1 MLLSLHVKNFA
12 IIDEVYVDFGAGMNI
27 LTGETG
33 AGKSILLG
41 SVNAALGG
49 KVSREMLGRNGDY
62 ALAELIFDG
71 EDEAV
76 QELLRSQ
83 EIPVEENLI
92 ISRRISDN
100 GRSISRVN
108 GEVVNTGFLRE
119 LADRLL
125 EVYGQRE
132 NQTLLDP
139 KNQLRLVDRFAK
151 ETTGPL
157 LDEIRTAY
165 TAYRQTLRE
174 YEEAQSHSESRTRE
188 LSLLRYEHE
197 EIERANPKPGEDE
210 ALEERY
216 RVLSNRSRLLEASGE
231 ADRLLCTDSD
241 SASDLVGRTLRQM
254 GRVLSYDDK
263 LGDIYREIEQVEEQ
277 LRDIG
282 ERLSDY
288 IDDLDSDAGELSET
302 EERLNLLN
310 RLKAKYGKTVEDIRA
325 YDADLV
331 TKIDRL
337 ENFDRYLEE
346 TKAKVSKQERKLKE
360 LCGRLGEARRE
371 AAERL
376 SVRIHDALSDLNFP
390 DVVFRIDIADVP
402 MTADG
407 TESAEFMIS
416 VNPGEPVRPLAKI
429 ASGGELSRISLAV
442 KSVFAGKDEIET
454 LILDE
459 IDTGVSGRTAQKVAE
474 KMAAIAKEHQILCI
488 THLPQI
494 AAFASKHFLIE
505 KATDGASTKTG
516 VTPLSEEQT
525 VKELARM
532 LSGAQITDSVMANAR
547 EMRELAKATGRDGN

>member
-12 IIDEVYVDFGAGMNI
+12 IIDEVYVDFGPGMNI

-49 KVSREMLGRNGDY
+49 KVSKEMLGRNADY

-76 QELLRSQ
+76 RELLESH

-92 ISRRISDN
+92 ISRRIADN

-108 GEVVNTGFLRE
+108 GEVVNTGFLKKLSE
-119 LADRLL
+119 RLL

-132 NQTLLDP
+132 NQTLLDT

-151 ETTGPL
+151 EKTGPL
-157 LDEIRTAY
+157 LSEIRTAY
-165 TAYRQTLRE
+165 SAYRQSLRE
-174 YEEAQSHSESRTRE
+174 YEEAESHAESRTRE

-197 EIERANPKPGEDE
+197 EIERANPKPGEDTE
-210 ALEERY
+210 LEERY
-216 RVLSNRSRLLEASGE
+216 RILSNRSRLLEAAGE

-241 SASDLVGRTLRQM
+241 SAADLVGRTLRQM
-254 GRVLSYDDK
+254 GRVLSYDAK
-263 LGDIYREIEQVEEQ
+263 LDDIYREIEQVEQQ

-282 ERLSDY
+282 AGLSDY
-288 IDDLDSDAGELSET
+288 ADDLDSDAGELAET

-310 RLKAKYGKTVEDIRA
+310 RLKAKYGKTVEDIRG
-325 YDADLV
+325 YDKDLV
-331 TKIDRL
+331 SKIDRL

-346 TKAKVSKQERKLKE
+346 LKGNVRKQEKKLAD
-360 LCGRLGEARRE
+360 LCGRLGEVRRE
-371 AAERL
+371 AAGKLE
-376 SVRIHDALSDLNFP
+376 VKIHDALTDLNFP
-390 DVVFRIDIADVP
+390 DVIFRIAIEDVP
-402 MTADG
+402 MTGDG

-505 KATDGASTKTG
+505 KATDGTSTKTG
-516 VTPLSEEQT
+516 VTPLNEEQT

-532 LSGAQITDSVMANAR
+532 LSGAQITDSVMANAK
-547 EMRELAKATGRDGN
+547 EMRALAKEKGSF

>member
-12 IIDEVYVDFGAGMNI
+12 IIDEVYVDFGPGMNI

-49 KVSREMLGRNGDY
+49 KVSKEMLGRNADY

-76 QELLRSQ
+76 RELLESH

-92 ISRRISDN
+92 ISRRIADN

-108 GEVVNTGFLRE
+108 GEVVNTGFLKE
-119 LADRLL
+119 LSERLL

-132 NQTLLDP
+132 NQTLLDT

-151 ETTGPL
+151 EKTGPL
-157 LDEIRTAY
+157 LSEIRTAY
-165 TAYRQTLRE
+165 SAYRQTLRE
-174 YEEAQSHSESRTRE
+174 FEEAQSHAESRTRE

-197 EIERANPKPGEDE
+197 EIERANPKPGEDTE
-210 ALEERY
+210 LEERY
-216 RVLSNRSRLLEASGE
+216 RILSNRSRLLEAAGE

-241 SASDLVGRTLRQM
+241 SAADLVGRTLRQM
-254 GRVLSYDDK
+254 GRVLSYDAK
-263 LGDIYREIEQVEEQ
+263 LDDIYREIEQVEQQ
-277 LRDIG
+277 LRDIRAG
-282 ERLSDY
+282 LSDY
-288 IDDLDSDAGELSET
+288 ADDLDSDAGELAET

-310 RLKAKYGKTVEDIRA
+310 RLKAKYGKTVEDIRG
-325 YDADLV
+325 YDKDLV
-331 TKIDRL
+331 LKIDRL

-346 TKAKVSKQERKLKE
+346 LKGNVRKQEKKLAD
-360 LCGRLGEARRE
+360 LCGRLGEVRRE
-371 AAERL
+371 AAGKLE
-376 SVRIHDALSDLNFP
+376 VKIHDALTDLNFP
-390 DVVFRIDIADVP
+390 DVIFRIAIEDVP
-402 MTADG
+402 MTGDG

-505 KATDGASTKTG
+505 KATDGTSTKTG
-516 VTPLSEEQT
+516 VTPLNEEQT

-532 LSGAQITDSVMANAR
+532 LSGAQITDSVMANAK
-547 EMRELAKATGRDGN
+547 EMRALAKEKGSF

>member
-49 KVSREMLGRNGDY
+49 KVSKEMLGRNADY
-62 ALAELIFDG
+62 ALAELIFDN
-71 EDEAV
+71 EDEGIR
-76 QELLRSQ
+76 ELLTRN
-83 EIPVEENLI
+83 EIPVEDNLI

-108 GEVVNTGFLRE
+108 GEVVNTGFLKE
-119 LADRLL
+119 LSDKLL

-132 NQTLLDP
+132 NQTLLDR
-139 KNQLRLVDRFAK
+139 KNQLKLVDRFDKDRTA
-151 ETTGPL
+151 PL

-165 TAYRQTLRE
+165 AEYRQTLRE
-174 YEEAQSHSESRTRE
+174 YEEAQAHSESRTRE

-197 EIERANPKPGEDE
+197 EIERANPKPGEDA

-216 RVLSNRSRLLEASGE
+216 RVLSNRSRLLEAAGE

-254 GRVLSYDDK
+254 GRVISYDEK
-263 LGDIYREIEQVEEQ
+263 LDGIYREIEQLEEL

-282 ERLSDY
+282 AGLSDY
-288 IDDLDSDAGELSET
+288 VDGLGSDEGELNET

-310 RLKAKYGKTVEDIRA
+310 HLKAKYGKTVEDIRA
-325 YDADLV
+325 YDAELAV
-331 TKIDRL
+331 KIDRL
-337 ENFDRYLEE
+337 ENYDRYLEE
-346 TKAKVSKQERKLKE
+346 TKAKVRKQEKKLSE
-360 LCGRLGEARRE
+360 LCGRLGAVRKESAGKLEVKIRE
-371 AAERL
+371 ALR
-376 SVRIHDALSDLNFP
+376 DLNFP
-390 DVVFRIDIADVP
+390 DVVFEIALETAA
-402 MTADG
+402 MTGDG

-474 KMAAIAKEHQILCI
+474 KMAAIAKDHQILCI

-505 KATDGASTKTG
+505 KATDGASTKTS
-516 VTPLSEEQT
+516 VTPLTEAET
-525 VKELARM
+525 VNELARM
-532 LSGAQITDSVMANAR
+532 LSGAQITDSVMANAK
-547 EMRELAKATGRDGN
+547 EMRELALNRKNA

>member
-12 IIDEVYVDFGAGMNI
+12 IIDEVYVDFGEGMNI

-49 KVSREMLGRNGDY
+49 KVSKEMLGRNADY
-62 ALAELIFDG
+62 ALAELIFDSG
-71 EDEAV
+71 DESIR
-76 QELLRSQ
+76 ELLRGN
-83 EIPVEENLI
+83 EIPVEDNLI
-92 ISRRISDN
+92 ISRRISDS

-108 GEVVNTGFLRE
+108 GEVVNTGFLKE
-119 LADRLL
+119 LSDKLL

-132 NQTLLDP
+132 NQTLLDR
-139 KNQLRLVDRFAK
+139 KNQLKLVDRFAK
-151 ETTGPL
+151 EQTAPL
-157 LDEIRTAY
+157 LDEIRMAY
-165 TAYRQTLRE
+165 GVYRQTLRE
-174 YEEAQSHSESRTRE
+174 YEEAQAHSESRTRE

-197 EIERANPKPGEDE
+197 EIERANPKPGEDA

-216 RVLSNRSRLLEASGE
+216 RVLSNRSRLLEAAGE

-241 SASDLVGRTLRQM
+241 SASDLIGRTLRQM
-254 GRVLSYDDK
+254 GRVVAYDEK
-263 LGDIYREIEQVEEQ
+263 LDSIYREIEQLEEL

-282 ERLSDY
+282 AGLSDY
-288 IDDLDSDAGELSET
+288 VDDLGSDEGELNET

-310 RLKAKYGKTVEDIRA
+310 HLKAKYGKTVEDIRA
-325 YDADLV
+325 YDEDLV
-331 TKIDRL
+331 VKIDRL
-337 ENFDRYLEE
+337 ENYDRYLEE
-346 TKAKVSKQERKLKE
+346 TKANVRKQEKKLAE
-360 LCGRLGEARRE
+360 LCGRLGEVRRDAAGKLEVKIRE
-371 AAERL
+371 ALR
-376 SVRIHDALSDLNFP
+376 DLNFP
-390 DVVFRIDIADVP
+390 DVVFRIDIETVP
-402 MTADG
+402 MTGDG
-407 TESAEFMIS
+407 TENAEFMIS

-474 KMAAIAKEHQILCI
+474 KMAAIAKEHQVLCI

-505 KATDGASTKTG
+505 KATDGASTKTS
-516 VTPLSEEQT
+516 VTPLSEAQT
-525 VKELARM
+525 VNELARM
-532 LSGAQITDSVMANAR
+532 LSGSQITDSVMANAK
-547 EMRELAKATGRDGN
+547 EMRELALKRKNA

>member
-12 IIDEVYVDFGAGMNI
+12 IIDEVYVDFGPGMNI

-49 KVSREMLGRNGDY
+49 KVSKEMLGRNADY

-76 QELLRSQ
+76 RELLESH

-92 ISRRISDN
+92 ISRRIADN

-108 GEVVNTGFLRE
+108 GEVVNTGFLKE
-119 LADRLL
+119 LSERLL

-132 NQTLLDP
+132 NQTLLDT

-151 ETTGPL
+151 EKTGPL
-157 LDEIRTAY
+157 LSEIRTAY
-165 TAYRQTLRE
+165 SAYRQTLRE
-174 YEEAQSHSESRTRE
+174 FEEARSHAESRTRE

-197 EIERANPKPGEDE
+197 EIERANPKPGEDTE
-210 ALEERY
+210 LEERY
-216 RVLSNRSRLLEASGE
+216 RILSNRSRLLEAAGE

-241 SASDLVGRTLRQM
+241 SAADLVGRTLRQM
-254 GRVLSYDDK
+254 GRVLSYDTK
-263 LGDIYREIEQVEEQ
+263 LDDIYREIEQVEQQ

-282 ERLSDY
+282 AGLSDY
-288 IDDLDSDAGELSET
+288 VDNLDSDAGELAET

-310 RLKAKYGKTVEDIRA
+310 RLKAKYGKTVEDIRG
-325 YDADLV
+325 YDKDLV
-331 TKIDRL
+331 LKIDRL

-346 TKAKVSKQERKLKE
+346 LKWNVRKQEKKLAD
-360 LCGRLGEARRE
+360 LCGRLGEVRRE
-371 AAERL
+371 AAGKLE
-376 SVRIHDALSDLNFP
+376 VKIHDALTDLNFP
-390 DVVFRIDIADVP
+390 DVIFRIAIEDVP
-402 MTADG
+402 MTGDG

-505 KATDGASTKTG
+505 KATDGTSTKTG
-516 VTPLSEEQT
+516 VTPLNEEQT

-532 LSGAQITDSVMANAR
+532 LSGAQITDSVMANAK
-547 EMRELAKATGRDGN
+547 EMRALAKEKGSF

>member
-12 IIDEVYVDFGAGMNI
+12 IIDEVYVDFGPGMNI

-49 KVSREMLGRNGDY
+49 KVSREMLGRNADY

-71 EDEAV
+71 EDEGISK
-76 QELLRSQ
+76 LLEEH

-108 GEVVNTGFLRE
+108 GEVVNTGFLKE
-119 LADRLL
+119 LSERLL

-132 NQTLLDP
+132 NQTLLDQ

-151 ETTGPL
+151 EQTGPL
-157 LDEIRTAY
+157 LSEIRTAY
-165 TAYRQTLRE
+165 GAYRQTLRE
-174 YEEAQSHSESRTRE
+174 YEEAESHAESRTRE

-197 EIERANPKPGEDE
+197 EIERANPKPGEDTE
-210 ALEERY
+210 LEERY
-216 RVLSNRSRLLEASGE
+216 RILSNRSRLLEAAGE

-241 SASDLVGRTLRQM
+241 SAADLVGRTLRQM
-254 GRVLSYDDK
+254 GRVLSYDAK
-263 LGDIYREIEQVEEQ
+263 LDDIYREIEQVEQQ

-282 ERLSDY
+282 AGLADY
-288 IDDLDSDAGELSET
+288 VDDLDSDAGELAET

-325 YDADLV
+325 YDAELAV
-331 TKIDRL
+331 KIDRL

-346 TKAKVSKQERKLKE
+346 LKANVRKQEKKLAE
-360 LCGRLGEARRE
+360 LCGKLGEVRRT
-371 AAERL
+371 AAGKLEE
-376 SVRIHDALSDLNFP
+376 RIHDALTDLNFP
-390 DVVFRIDIADVP
+390 DVVFRIAIETVP
-402 MTADG
+402 MTGDG
-407 TESAEFMIS
+407 TESAEFLIS

-474 KMAAIAKEHQILCI
+474 KMATIAKEHQILCI

-505 KATDGASTKTG
+505 KATDGTSTKTG
-516 VTPLSEEQT
+516 VTPLNEEQT

-532 LSGAQITDSVMANAR
+532 LSGAQITESVMANAK
-547 EMRELAKATGRDGN
+547 EMRALAKEKCSF

>member
-12 IIDEVYVDFGAGMNI
+12 IIDEVYVDFGPGMNI

-49 KVSREMLGRNGDY
+49 KVSKEMLGRNADY

-76 QELLRSQ
+76 RELLESH

-92 ISRRISDN
+92 ISRRIADN

-108 GEVVNTGFLRE
+108 GEVVNTGFLKE
-119 LADRLL
+119 LSERLL

-132 NQTLLDP
+132 NQTLLDT

-151 ETTGPL
+151 EKTGPL
-157 LDEIRTAY
+157 LSEIRTAY
-165 TAYRQTLRE
+165 SAYRQTLRE
-174 YEEAQSHSESRTRE
+174 YEEAESHAESRTRE

-197 EIERANPKPGEDE
+197 EIERANPKPGEDTE
-210 ALEERY
+210 LEERY
-216 RVLSNRSRLLEASGE
+216 RILSNRSRLLEAAGE

-241 SASDLVGRTLRQM
+241 SAADLVGRTLRQM
-254 GRVLSYDDK
+254 GRVLSYDAK
-263 LGDIYREIEQVEEQ
+263 LDDIYREIEQVEQQ

-282 ERLSDY
+282 AGLSDY
-288 IDDLDSDAGELSET
+288 ADDLDSDAGELAET

-310 RLKAKYGKTVEDIRA
+310 RLKAKYGKTVEDIRR
-325 YDADLV
+325 YDKDLV
-331 TKIDRL
+331 LKIDRL

-346 TKAKVSKQERKLKE
+346 LKGNVRKQEKKLAD
-360 LCGRLGEARRE
+360 LCGRLGEVRRE
-371 AAERL
+371 AAGKLE
-376 SVRIHDALSDLNFP
+376 VKIHDALTDLNFP
-390 DVVFRIDIADVP
+390 DVIFRIAIEDVP
-402 MTADG
+402 MTGDG

-505 KATDGASTKTG
+505 KATDGTSTKTG
-516 VTPLSEEQT
+516 VTPLNEEQT

-532 LSGAQITDSVMANAR
+532 LSGAQITDSVMANAK
-547 EMRELAKATGRDGN
+547 EMRALAKEKGSF

>member
-12 IIDEVYVDFGAGMNI
+12 IIDEVYVDFGPGMNI

-49 KVSREMLGRNGDY
+49 KVSKEMLGRNADY

-76 QELLRSQ
+76 RELLESH

-92 ISRRISDN
+92 ISRRIADN

-108 GEVVNTGFLRE
+108 GEVVNTGFLKE
-119 LADRLL
+119 LSERLL

-132 NQTLLDP
+132 NQTLLDT

-151 ETTGPL
+151 EKTGPL
-157 LDEIRTAY
+157 LSEIRTAY
-165 TAYRQTLRE
+165 GAYRQTLRE
-174 YEEAQSHSESRTRE
+174 FEEARSHAESRTRE

-197 EIERANPKPGEDE
+197 EIERANPKPGEDTE
-210 ALEERY
+210 LEERY
-216 RVLSNRSRLLEASGE
+216 RILSNRSRLLEAAGE

-241 SASDLVGRTLRQM
+241 SAADLVGRTLRQM
-254 GRVLSYDDK
+254 GRVLSYDAK
-263 LGDIYREIEQVEEQ
+263 LDDIYREIEQVEQQ

-282 ERLSDY
+282 AGLSDY
-288 IDDLDSDAGELSET
+288 ADDLDSDAGELAET

-310 RLKAKYGKTVEDIRA
+310 RLKAKYGKTVEDIRG
-325 YDADLV
+325 YDKDLV
-331 TKIDRL
+331 LKIDRL

-346 TKAKVSKQERKLKE
+346 LKGNVRKQEKKLAD
-360 LCGRLGEARRE
+360 LCGRVGEVRRE
-371 AAERL
+371 AAGKLE
-376 SVRIHDALSDLNFP
+376 VKIHDALTDLNFP
-390 DVVFRIDIADVP
+390 DVIFRIAIEDVP
-402 MTADG
+402 MTGDG

-505 KATDGASTKTG
+505 KATDGTSTKTG
-516 VTPLSEEQT
+516 VTSLNEEQT

-532 LSGAQITDSVMANAR
+532 LSGAQITDSVMANAK
-547 EMRELAKATGRDGN
+547 EMRALAKEKGSF

>member
-12 IIDEVYVDFGAGMNI
+12 IIDEVYVDFGPGMNI

-71 EDEAV
+71 DDPGIR
-76 QELLRSQ
+76 ELLERQ

-108 GEVVNTGFLRE
+108 GEAVNTGFLKE
-119 LADRLL
+119 LSDRLL

-132 NQTLLDP
+132 NQTLLER
-139 KNQLRLVDRFAK
+139 KNQLKLVDRFLK

-157 LDEIRTAY
+157 LSKIGKAY
-165 TAYRQTLRE
+165 AEYRGTLRE
-174 YEEAQSHSESRTRE
+174 YEEAQAHSESRTRE
-188 LSLLRYEHE
+188 LSLLTYEHE
-197 EIERANPKPGEDE
+197 EIERANPKPGEDIT
-210 ALEERY
+210 LEERY
-216 RVLSNRSRLLEASGE
+216 RVLSNRNRLLEASGE

-254 GRVLSYDDK
+254 GRVIQYDEK
-263 LGDIYREIEQVEEQ
+263 LGEIYRGIEQLEEQ

-282 ERLSDY
+282 ASLSDY
-288 IDDLDSDAGELSET
+288 IDELDSDAGELAET

-310 RLKAKYGKTVEDIRA
+310 RLKSKYGKTVEDIRA
-325 YDADLV
+325 YDAELV

-337 ENFDRYLEE
+337 EHFDRYLNELR
-346 TKAKVSKQERKLKE
+346 AKVDGQEKALGE
-360 LCGRLGEARRE
+360 LCKKLGEERRE
-371 AAERL
+371 AAAKLE
-376 SVRIHDALSDLNFP
+376 VRIHDALTDLNFP
-390 DVVFRIDIADVP
+390 DVVFRIDIETVP
-402 MTADG
+402 MSSDG

-416 VNPGEPVRPLAKI
+416 VNPGEPVKPLSKI

-442 KSVFAGKDEIET
+442 KSVFAGRDEIET

-474 KMAAIAKEHQILCI
+474 KMAAIAKEHQVLCI

-494 AAFASKHFLIE
+494 AAMADSHFLIE
-505 KATDGASTKTG
+505 KATDGVSTRTG
-516 VTPLSEEQT
+516 VTPLTEEQT

-532 LSGAQITDSVMANAR
+532 LGGAQITESVMANAR
-547 EMRELAKATGRDGN
+547 EMRQFAKENRQ

>member
-12 IIDEVYVDFGAGMNI
+12 IIDEVYVDFGEGMNI

-49 KVSREMLGRNGDY
+49 KVSKEMLGRNADY
-62 ALAELIFDG
+62 ALAELIFDSG
-71 EDEAV
+71 DESIC
-76 QELLRSQ
+76 ELLRGN
-83 EIPVEENLI
+83 EIPVEDNLI
-92 ISRRISDN
+92 ISRRISDS

-108 GEVVNTGFLRE
+108 GEVVNTGFLKE
-119 LADRLL
+119 LSDKLL

-132 NQTLLDP
+132 NQTLLDR
-139 KNQLRLVDRFAK
+139 KNQLKLVDRFAK
-151 ETTGPL
+151 EQTAPL

-165 TAYRQTLRE
+165 GVYRQTLRE
-174 YEEAQSHSESRTRE
+174 YEEAQAHSESRTRE

-197 EIERANPKPGEDE
+197 EIERANPKPGEDA

-216 RVLSNRSRLLEASGE
+216 RVLSNRSRLLEAAGE

-241 SASDLVGRTLRQM
+241 SASDLIGRTLRQM
-254 GRVLSYDDK
+254 GRVVAYDEK
-263 LGDIYREIEQVEEQ
+263 LDSIYREIEQLEEL

-282 ERLSDY
+282 AGLSDY
-288 IDDLDSDAGELSET
+288 VDDLGSDEGELNET

-310 RLKAKYGKTVEDIRA
+310 HLKAKYGKTVEDIRA
-325 YDADLV
+325 YDEDLV
-331 TKIDRL
+331 VKIDRL
-337 ENFDRYLEE
+337 ENYDRYLEE
-346 TKAKVSKQERKLKE
+346 TKANVRKQEKKLAE
-360 LCGRLGEARRE
+360 LCGRLGEVRRDAAGKLEVKIRE
-371 AAERL
+371 ALR
-376 SVRIHDALSDLNFP
+376 DLNFP
-390 DVVFRIDIADVP
+390 DVVFRIDIETVP
-402 MTADG
+402 MTGDG

-474 KMAAIAKEHQILCI
+474 KMAAIAKEHQVLCI

-505 KATDGASTKTG
+505 KATDGASTKTS
-516 VTPLSEEQT
+516 VTPLSEAET
-525 VKELARM
+525 VNELARM
-532 LSGAQITDSVMANAR
+532 LSGSQITDSVMANAK
-547 EMRELAKATGRDGN
+547 EMRELALKRKNA

>member
-12 IIDEVYVDFGAGMNI
+12 IIDEVYVDFGPGMNI

-49 KVSREMLGRNGDY
+49 KVSKEMLGRNADY

-76 QELLRSQ
+76 RELLESH

-92 ISRRISDN
+92 ISRRIADN

-108 GEVVNTGFLRE
+108 GEVVNTGFLKE
-119 LADRLL
+119 LSERLL

-132 NQTLLDP
+132 NQTLLDT

-151 ETTGPL
+151 EKTGPL
-157 LDEIRTAY
+157 LSEIRTAY
-165 TAYRQTLRE
+165 GAYRQTLRE
-174 YEEAQSHSESRTRE
+174 FEEARSHAESRTRE

-197 EIERANPKPGEDE
+197 EIERANPKPGEDTE
-210 ALEERY
+210 LEERY
-216 RVLSNRSRLLEASGE
+216 RILSNRSRLLEAAGE

-241 SASDLVGRTLRQM
+241 SAADLVGRTLRQM
-254 GRVLSYDDK
+254 GRVLSYDAK
-263 LGDIYREIEQVEEQ
+263 LDDIYREIEQVEQQ

-282 ERLSDY
+282 AGLSDY
-288 IDDLDSDAGELSET
+288 ADDLDSDAGELAET

-310 RLKAKYGKTVEDIRA
+310 RLKAKYGKTVEDIRG
-325 YDADLV
+325 YDKDLV
-331 TKIDRL
+331 LKIDRL

-346 TKAKVSKQERKLKE
+346 LKGNVRKQEKKLAD
-360 LCGRLGEARRE
+360 LCGRVGEVRRE
-371 AAERL
+371 AAGKLE
-376 SVRIHDALSDLNFP
+376 VKIHDALTDLNFP
-390 DVVFRIDIADVP
+390 DVIFRIAIEDVP
-402 MTADG
+402 MTGDG

-442 KSVFAGKDEIET
+442 KSVFAGKDEIDT

-505 KATDGASTKTG
+505 KATDGTSTKTG
-516 VTPLSEEQT
+516 VTSLNEEQT

-532 LSGAQITDSVMANAR
+532 LSGAQITDSVMANAK
-547 EMRELAKATGRDGN
+547 EMRALAKEKGSF

>member
-12 IIDEVYVDFGAGMNI
+12 IIDEVYVDFGEGMNI

-49 KVSREMLGRNGDY
+49 KVSKEMLGRNADY
-62 ALAELIFDG
+62 ALAELIFDSG
-71 EDEAV
+71 DESIR
-76 QELLRSQ
+76 ELLRGN
-83 EIPVEENLI
+83 EIPVEDNLI
-92 ISRRISDN
+92 ISRRISDS

-108 GEVVNTGFLRE
+108 GEVVNTGFLKE
-119 LADRLL
+119 LSDKLL

-132 NQTLLDP
+132 NQTLLDR
-139 KNQLRLVDRFAK
+139 KNQLKLVDRFAK
-151 ETTGPL
+151 EQTAPL

-165 TAYRQTLRE
+165 GVYRQTLRE
-174 YEEAQSHSESRTRE
+174 YEEAQAHSESRTRE

-197 EIERANPKPGEDE
+197 EIERANPKPGEDA

-216 RVLSNRSRLLEASGE
+216 RVLSNRSRLLEAAGE
-231 ADRLLCTDSD
+231 ADRLLCTDPD
-241 SASDLVGRTLRQM
+241 SASDLIGRTLRQM
-254 GRVLSYDDK
+254 GRVVAYDEK
-263 LGDIYREIEQVEEQ
+263 LDSIYREIEQLEEL

-282 ERLSDY
+282 AGLSDY
-288 IDDLDSDAGELSET
+288 VDDLGSDEGELNET

-310 RLKAKYGKTVEDIRA
+310 HLKAKYGKTVEDIRA
-325 YDADLV
+325 YDEDLV
-331 TKIDRL
+331 VKIDRL
-337 ENFDRYLEE
+337 ENYDRYLEE
-346 TKAKVSKQERKLKE
+346 TKANVRKQEKKLAE
-360 LCGRLGEARRE
+360 LCGRLGEVRRDAAGKLEVKIRE
-371 AAERL
+371 ALR
-376 SVRIHDALSDLNFP
+376 DLNFP
-390 DVVFRIDIADVP
+390 DVVFRIDIETVP
-402 MTADG
+402 MTGDG

-474 KMAAIAKEHQILCI
+474 KMAAIAKEHQVLCI

-505 KATDGASTKTG
+505 KATDGASTKTS
-516 VTPLSEEQT
+516 VTPLSEAET
-525 VKELARM
+525 VNELARM
-532 LSGAQITDSVMANAR
+532 LSGSQITDSVMANAK
-547 EMRELAKATGRDGN
+547 EMRELALKRKNA

>member
-12 IIDEVYVDFGAGMNI
+12 IIDEVYVDFGPGMNI

-49 KVSREMLGRNGDY
+49 KVSKEMLGRNADY

-76 QELLRSQ
+76 RELLESH

-92 ISRRISDN
+92 ISRRIADN

-108 GEVVNTGFLRE
+108 GEVVNTGFLKE
-119 LADRLL
+119 LSERLL

-132 NQTLLDP
+132 NQTLLDT

-151 ETTGPL
+151 EKTGPL
-157 LDEIRTAY
+157 LSEIRTAY
-165 TAYRQTLRE
+165 GAYRQTLRE
-174 YEEAQSHSESRTRE
+174 FEEARSHAESRTRE

-197 EIERANPKPGEDE
+197 EIERANPKPGEDTE
-210 ALEERY
+210 LEERY
-216 RVLSNRSRLLEASGE
+216 RILSNRSRLLEAAGE

-241 SASDLVGRTLRQM
+241 SAADLVGRTLRQM
-254 GRVLSYDDK
+254 GRVLSYDAK
-263 LGDIYREIEQVEEQ
+263 LDDIYREIEQVEQQ

-282 ERLSDY
+282 AGLSDY
-288 IDDLDSDAGELSET
+288 ADDLDSDAGELAET

-310 RLKAKYGKTVEDIRA
+310 RLKAKYGKTVEDIRG
-325 YDADLV
+325 YDKDLV
-331 TKIDRL
+331 LKIDRL

-346 TKAKVSKQERKLKE
+346 LKGNVRKQEKKLAD
-360 LCGRLGEARRE
+360 LCGRLGEVRRE
-371 AAERL
+371 AAGKLE
-376 SVRIHDALSDLNFP
+376 VKIHDALTDLNFP
-390 DVVFRIDIADVP
+390 DVIFRIAIEDVP
-402 MTADG
+402 MTGDG

-505 KATDGASTKTG
+505 KATDGTSTKTG
-516 VTPLSEEQT
+516 VTPLNEEQT

-532 LSGAQITDSVMANAR
+532 LSGAQITDSVMANAK
-547 EMRELAKATGRDGN
+547 EMRALAKEKGSF

>member
-12 IIDEVYVDFGAGMNI
+12 IIDEVYVDFGPGMNI

-49 KVSREMLGRNGDY
+49 KVSKEMLGRNADY

-76 QELLRSQ
+76 RELLESH

-92 ISRRISDN
+92 ISRRIADN

-108 GEVVNTGFLRE
+108 GEVVNTGFLKE
-119 LADRLL
+119 LSERLL

-132 NQTLLDP
+132 NQTLLDT

-151 ETTGPL
+151 EKTGPL
-157 LDEIRTAY
+157 LSEIRTAY
-165 TAYRQTLRE
+165 SAYRQTLRE
-174 YEEAQSHSESRTRE
+174 FEEARSHAESRTRE

-197 EIERANPKPGEDE
+197 EIERANPKPGEDTE
-210 ALEERY
+210 LEERY
-216 RVLSNRSRLLEASGE
+216 RILSNRSRLLEAAGE

-241 SASDLVGRTLRQM
+241 SAADLVGRTLRQM
-254 GRVLSYDDK
+254 GRVLSYDAK
-263 LGDIYREIEQVEEQ
+263 LDDIYREIEQVEQQ

-282 ERLSDY
+282 AGLSDY
-288 IDDLDSDAGELSET
+288 ADDLDSDAGELAET

-310 RLKAKYGKTVEDIRA
+310 RLKAKYGKTVEDIRG
-325 YDADLV
+325 YDKDLV
-331 TKIDRL
+331 LKIDRL

-346 TKAKVSKQERKLKE
+346 LKGNVRKQEKKLAD
-360 LCGRLGEARRE
+360 LCGRLGEVRRE
-371 AAERL
+371 AAGKLE
-376 SVRIHDALSDLNFP
+376 VKIHDALTDLNFP
-390 DVVFRIDIADVP
+390 DVIFRIAIEDVP
-402 MTADG
+402 MTGDG

-505 KATDGASTKTG
+505 KATDGTSTKTG
-516 VTPLSEEQT
+516 VTPLNEEQT

-532 LSGAQITDSVMANAR
+532 LSGAQITDSVMANAK
-547 EMRELAKATGRDGN
+547 EMRALAKEKGSF

>member
-12 IIDEVYVDFGAGMNI
+12 IIDEVYVDFGPGMNI

-49 KVSREMLGRNGDY
+49 KVSKEMLGRNADY

-71 EDEAV
+71 EDEAAK
-76 QELLRSQ
+76 ELLESH

-92 ISRRISDN
+92 ISRRIADN

-108 GEVVNTGFLRE
+108 GEVVNTGFLKE
-119 LADRLL
+119 LSERLL

-132 NQTLLDP
+132 NQTLLDT

-151 ETTGPL
+151 EKTGPL
-157 LDEIRTAY
+157 LSEIRTAY
-165 TAYRQTLRE
+165 GAYRQTLRE
-174 YEEAQSHSESRTRE
+174 FEEARSHAESRTRE

-197 EIERANPKPGEDE
+197 EIERANPKPGEDTE
-210 ALEERY
+210 LEERY
-216 RVLSNRSRLLEASGE
+216 RILSNRSRLLEAAGE

-241 SASDLVGRTLRQM
+241 SAADLVGRTLRQM
-254 GRVLSYDDK
+254 GRVLSYDTK
-263 LGDIYREIEQVEEQ
+263 LDDIYREIEQVEQQ

-282 ERLSDY
+282 AGLSDY
-288 IDDLDSDAGELSET
+288 ADDLDSDAGELAET

-310 RLKAKYGKTVEDIRA
+310 RLKAKYGKTVEDIRG
-325 YDADLV
+325 YDKDLV
-331 TKIDRL
+331 LKIDRL

-346 TKAKVSKQERKLKE
+346 LKGNVRKQEKKLAD
-360 LCGRLGEARRE
+360 LCGRLGEVRRE
-371 AAERL
+371 AAGKLE
-376 SVRIHDALSDLNFP
+376 VKIHDALTDLNFP
-390 DVVFRIDIADVP
+390 DVIFRIAIEDVP
-402 MTADG
+402 MTGDG

-505 KATDGASTKTG
+505 KATDGTSTKTG
-516 VTPLSEEQT
+516 VTPLNEEQT

-532 LSGAQITDSVMANAR
+532 LSGAQITDSVMANAK
-547 EMRELAKATGRDGN
+547 EMRALAKEKGSF

>member
-12 IIDEVYVDFGAGMNI
+12 IIDEVYVDFGSGMNI

-49 KVSREMLGRNGDY
+49 KVSKEMLGRNADY

-76 QELLRSQ
+76 RELLESH

-92 ISRRISDN
+92 ISRRIADN

-108 GEVVNTGFLRE
+108 GEVVNTGFLKE
-119 LADRLL
+119 LSERLL

-132 NQTLLDP
+132 NQTLLDT

-151 ETTGPL
+151 EKTGPL
-157 LDEIRTAY
+157 LSEIRTAY
-165 TAYRQTLRE
+165 SAYRQTLRE
-174 YEEAQSHSESRTRE
+174 FEEARSHAESRTRE

-197 EIERANPKPGEDE
+197 EIERANPKPGEDTE
-210 ALEERY
+210 LEERY
-216 RVLSNRSRLLEASGE
+216 RILSNRSRLLEAAGE

-241 SASDLVGRTLRQM
+241 SAADLVGRTLRQM
-254 GRVLSYDDK
+254 GRVLSYDAK
-263 LGDIYREIEQVEEQ
+263 LDDIYREIEQVEQQ

-282 ERLSDY
+282 AGLSDY
-288 IDDLDSDAGELSET
+288 ADDLDSDAGELAET

-310 RLKAKYGKTVEDIRA
+310 RLKAKYGKTVEDIRG
-325 YDADLV
+325 YDKDLV
-331 TKIDRL
+331 LKIDRL

-346 TKAKVSKQERKLKE
+346 LKGNVRKQEKKLAD
-360 LCGRLGEARRE
+360 LCGRLGEVRRE
-371 AAERL
+371 AAGKLE
-376 SVRIHDALSDLNFP
+376 VKIHDALTDLNFP
-390 DVVFRIDIADVP
+390 DVIFRIAIEDVP
-402 MTADG
+402 MTGDG

-505 KATDGASTKTG
+505 KATDGTSTKTG
-516 VTPLSEEQT
+516 VTPLNEEQT

-532 LSGAQITDSVMANAR
+532 LSGAQITDSVMANAK
-547 EMRELAKATGRDGN
+547 EMRALAKEKGSF

>member
-12 IIDEVYVDFGAGMNI
+12 IIDEVYVDFGEGMNI

-49 KVSREMLGRNGDY
+49 KVSKEMLGRNADY
-62 ALAELIFDG
+62 ALAELIFDSG
-71 EDEAV
+71 DESIR
-76 QELLRSQ
+76 ELLRGN
-83 EIPVEENLI
+83 EIPVEDNLI
-92 ISRRISDN
+92 ISRRISDS

-108 GEVVNTGFLRE
+108 GEVVNTGFLKE
-119 LADRLL
+119 LSDKLL

-132 NQTLLDP
+132 NQTLLDR
-139 KNQLRLVDRFAK
+139 KNQLKLVDRFAK
-151 ETTGPL
+151 EQTAPL

-165 TAYRQTLRE
+165 GVYRQTLRE
-174 YEEAQSHSESRTRE
+174 YEEAQAHSESRTRE

-197 EIERANPKPGEDE
+197 EIERANPKPGEDA

-216 RVLSNRSRLLEASGE
+216 RVLSNRSRLLEAAGE

-241 SASDLVGRTLRQM
+241 SASDLIGRTLRQM
-254 GRVLSYDDK
+254 GRVVAYDEK
-263 LGDIYREIEQVEEQ
+263 LDSIYREIEQLEEL

-282 ERLSDY
+282 AGLSDY
-288 IDDLDSDAGELSET
+288 VDDLGSDEGELNET

-310 RLKAKYGKTVEDIRA
+310 HLKAKYGKTVEDIRS
-325 YDADLV
+325 YDEDLV
-331 TKIDRL
+331 VKIDRL
-337 ENFDRYLEE
+337 ENYDRYLEE
-346 TKAKVSKQERKLKE
+346 TKANVRKQEKKLAE
-360 LCGRLGEARRE
+360 LCGRLGEVRRDAAGKLEVKIRE
-371 AAERL
+371 ALR
-376 SVRIHDALSDLNFP
+376 DLNFP
-390 DVVFRIDIADVP
+390 DVVFRIDIETVP
-402 MTADG
+402 MTGDG

-474 KMAAIAKEHQILCI
+474 KMAAIAKEHQVLCI

-505 KATDGASTKTG
+505 KATDGASTKTS
-516 VTPLSEEQT
+516 VTPLSEAET
-525 VKELARM
+525 VNELARM
-532 LSGAQITDSVMANAR
+532 LSGSQITDSVMANAK
-547 EMRELAKATGRDGN
+547 EMRELALKRKNA

>member
-12 IIDEVYVDFGAGMNI
+12 IIDEVYVDFGPGMNI

-49 KVSREMLGRNGDY
+49 KVSKEMLGRNADY

-76 QELLRSQ
+76 RELLESH

-92 ISRRISDN
+92 ISRRIADN

-108 GEVVNTGFLRE
+108 GEVVNTGFLKE
-119 LADRLL
+119 LSERLL

-132 NQTLLDP
+132 NQTLLDT

-151 ETTGPL
+151 EKTGPL
-157 LDEIRTAY
+157 LSEIRTAY
-165 TAYRQTLRE
+165 SAYRQTLRE
-174 YEEAQSHSESRTRE
+174 FEEARSHAESRTRE

-197 EIERANPKPGEDE
+197 EIERANPKPGEDTE
-210 ALEERY
+210 LEERY
-216 RVLSNRSRLLEASGE
+216 RILSNRSRLLEAAGE

-241 SASDLVGRTLRQM
+241 SAADLVGRTLRQM
-254 GRVLSYDDK
+254 GRVLSYDTK
-263 LGDIYREIEQVEEQ
+263 LDDIYREIEQVEQQ

-282 ERLSDY
+282 AGLSDY
-288 IDDLDSDAGELSET
+288 VDNLDSDAGELAET

-310 RLKAKYGKTVEDIRA
+310 RLKAKYGKTVEDIRG
-325 YDADLV
+325 YDKDLV
-331 TKIDRL
+331 LKIDRL

-346 TKAKVSKQERKLKE
+346 LKGNVRKQEKKLAD
-360 LCGRLGEARRE
+360 LCGRLGEVRRE
-371 AAERL
+371 AAGKLE
-376 SVRIHDALSDLNFP
+376 VKIHDALTDLNFP
-390 DVVFRIDIADVP
+390 DVIFRIAIEDVP
-402 MTADG
+402 MTGDG

-505 KATDGASTKTG
+505 KATDGTSTKTG
-516 VTPLSEEQT
+516 VTPLNEEQT

-532 LSGAQITDSVMANAR
+532 LSGAQITDSVMANAK
-547 EMRELAKATGRDGN
+547 EMRALAKEKGSF

>member
-12 IIDEVYVDFGAGMNI
+12 IIDEVYVDFGPGMNI

-49 KVSREMLGRNGDY
+49 KVSKEMLGRNADY

-76 QELLRSQ
+76 RELLESH

-92 ISRRISDN
+92 ISRRIADK

-108 GEVVNTGFLRE
+108 GEVVNTGFLKE
-119 LADRLL
+119 LSERLL

-132 NQTLLDP
+132 NQTLLDT

-151 ETTGPL
+151 EKTGPL
-157 LDEIRTAY
+157 LSEIRTAY
-165 TAYRQTLRE
+165 GAYRQTLRE
-174 YEEAQSHSESRTRE
+174 FEEVRSHAESRTRE

-197 EIERANPKPGEDE
+197 EIERANPKPGEDTE
-210 ALEERY
+210 LEERY
-216 RVLSNRSRLLEASGE
+216 RILSNRSRLLEAAGE

-241 SASDLVGRTLRQM
+241 SAADLVGRTLRQM
-254 GRVLSYDDK
+254 GRVLSYDTK
-263 LGDIYREIEQVEEQ
+263 LDDIYREIEQVEQQ

-282 ERLSDY
+282 AGLSDY
-288 IDDLDSDAGELSET
+288 ADDLDSDAGELAET

-310 RLKAKYGKTVEDIRA
+310 RLKAKYGKTVEDIRG
-325 YDADLV
+325 YDKDLV
-331 TKIDRL
+331 LKIDRL

-346 TKAKVSKQERKLKE
+346 LKGNVRKQEKKLAD
-360 LCGRLGEARRE
+360 LCGRLGEVRRE
-371 AAERL
+371 AAGKLE
-376 SVRIHDALSDLNFP
+376 VKIHDALTDLNFP
-390 DVVFRIDIADVP
+390 DVIFRIAIEDVP
-402 MTADG
+402 MTGDG

-505 KATDGASTKTG
+505 KATDGTSTKTG
-516 VTPLSEEQT
+516 VTPLNEEQT

-532 LSGAQITDSVMANAR
+532 LSGAQITDSVMANAK
-547 EMRELAKATGRDGN
+547 EMRALAKEKGSF

>member
-12 IIDEVYVDFGAGMNI
+12 IIDEVYVDFGEGMNI

-49 KVSREMLGRNGDY
+49 KVSKEMLGRNADY
-62 ALAELIFDG
+62 ALAELIFDSG
-71 EDEAV
+71 DESIC
-76 QELLRSQ
+76 ELLRGN
-83 EIPVEENLI
+83 EIPVEDNLI
-92 ISRRISDN
+92 ISRRISDS

-108 GEVVNTGFLRE
+108 GEVVNTGFLKE
-119 LADRLL
+119 LSDKLL

-132 NQTLLDP
+132 NQTLLDR
-139 KNQLRLVDRFAK
+139 KNQLKLVDRFAK
-151 ETTGPL
+151 EQTAPL

-165 TAYRQTLRE
+165 GVYRQTLRE
-174 YEEAQSHSESRTRE
+174 YEEAQAHSESRTRE

-197 EIERANPKPGEDE
+197 EIERANPKPGEDA

-216 RVLSNRSRLLEASGE
+216 RVLSNRSRLLEAAGE

-241 SASDLVGRTLRQM
+241 SASDLIGRTLRQM
-254 GRVLSYDDK
+254 GRVVAYDEK
-263 LGDIYREIEQVEEQ
+263 LDSIYREIEQLEEL

-282 ERLSDY
+282 AGLSDY
-288 IDDLDSDAGELSET
+288 VDDLGSDEGELNET

-310 RLKAKYGKTVEDIRA
+310 HLKAKYGNTVEDIRA
-325 YDADLV
+325 YDEDLV
-331 TKIDRL
+331 VKIDRL
-337 ENFDRYLEE
+337 ENYDRYLEE
-346 TKAKVSKQERKLKE
+346 TKANVRKQEKKLAE
-360 LCGRLGEARRE
+360 LCGRLGEVRRDAAGKLEVKIRE
-371 AAERL
+371 ALR
-376 SVRIHDALSDLNFP
+376 DLNFP
-390 DVVFRIDIADVP
+390 DVVFRIDIETVP
-402 MTADG
+402 MTGDG

-474 KMAAIAKEHQILCI
+474 KMAAIAKEHQVLCI

-505 KATDGASTKTG
+505 KATDGASTKTS
-516 VTPLSEEQT
+516 VTPLSEAET
-525 VKELARM
+525 VNELARM
-532 LSGAQITDSVMANAR
+532 LSGSQITDSVMANAK
-547 EMRELAKATGRDGN
+547 EMRELALKRKNA

>member
-12 IIDEVYVDFGAGMNI
+12 IIDEVYVDFGPGMNI

-49 KVSREMLGRNGDY
+49 KVSKEMLGRNADY

-76 QELLRSQ
+76 RELLESH

-92 ISRRISDN
+92 ISRRIADK

-108 GEVVNTGFLRE
+108 GEVVNTGFLKE
-119 LADRLL
+119 LSERLL

-132 NQTLLDP
+132 NQTLLDT

-151 ETTGPL
+151 EKTGPL
-157 LDEIRTAY
+157 LSEIRTAY
-165 TAYRQTLRE
+165 SAYRQTLRE
-174 YEEAQSHSESRTRE
+174 FEEAQSHAESRTRE

-197 EIERANPKPGEDE
+197 EIERANPKPGEDTE
-210 ALEERY
+210 LEERY
-216 RVLSNRSRLLEASGE
+216 RILSNRSRLLEAAGE

-241 SASDLVGRTLRQM
+241 SAADLVGRTLRQM
-254 GRVLSYDDK
+254 GRVLSYDTK
-263 LGDIYREIEQVEEQ
+263 LDDIYREIEQVEQQ

-282 ERLSDY
+282 AGLSDY
-288 IDDLDSDAGELSET
+288 ADDLDSDAGELAET

-310 RLKAKYGKTVEDIRA
+310 RLKAKYGKTVEDIRG
-325 YDADLV
+325 YDKDLV
-331 TKIDRL
+331 LKIDRL

-346 TKAKVSKQERKLKE
+346 LKGNVRKQEKKLAD
-360 LCGRLGEARRE
+360 LCGRLGEVRRE
-371 AAERL
+371 AAGKLE
-376 SVRIHDALSDLNFP
+376 VKIHDALTDLNFP
-390 DVVFRIDIADVP
+390 DVIFRIAIEDVP
-402 MTADG
+402 MTGDG

-505 KATDGASTKTG
+505 KATDGTSTKTG
-516 VTPLSEEQT
+516 VTPLNEEQT

-532 LSGAQITDSVMANAR
+532 LSGAQITDSVMANAK
-547 EMRELAKATGRDGN
+547 EMRALAKEKGSF

>member
-12 IIDEVYVDFGAGMNI
+12 IIDEVYVDFGEGMNI

-49 KVSREMLGRNGDY
+49 KVSKEMLGRNADY
-62 ALAELIFDG
+62 ALAELIFDSG
-71 EDEAV
+71 DESIC
-76 QELLRSQ
+76 ELLRGN
-83 EIPVEENLI
+83 EIPVEDNLI
-92 ISRRISDN
+92 ISRRISDS

-108 GEVVNTGFLRE
+108 GEVVNTGFLKE
-119 LADRLL
+119 LSDKLL

-132 NQTLLDP
+132 NQTLLDR
-139 KNQLRLVDRFAK
+139 KNQLKLVDRFAK
-151 ETTGPL
+151 EQTAPL

-165 TAYRQTLRE
+165 GVYRQTLRE
-174 YEEAQSHSESRTRE
+174 YEEAQAHSESRTRE

-197 EIERANPKPGEDE
+197 EIERANPKPGEDA

-216 RVLSNRSRLLEASGE
+216 RVLSNRSRLLEAAGE

-241 SASDLVGRTLRQM
+241 SASDLIGRTLRQM
-254 GRVLSYDDK
+254 GRVVAYDEK
-263 LGDIYREIEQVEEQ
+263 LDSIYREIEQLEEL

-282 ERLSDY
+282 AGLSDY
-288 IDDLDSDAGELSET
+288 VDDLGSDEGELNET

-310 RLKAKYGKTVEDIRA
+310 HLKAKYGKTVEDIRA
-325 YDADLV
+325 YDEDLV
-331 TKIDRL
+331 VKIDRL
-337 ENFDRYLEE
+337 ENYDRYLEE
-346 TKAKVSKQERKLKE
+346 TKANVRKQEKKLAE
-360 LCGRLGEARRE
+360 LCGRLGEVRRDAAGKLEVKIRE
-371 AAERL
+371 ALR
-376 SVRIHDALSDLNFP
+376 DLNFP
-390 DVVFRIDIADVP
+390 DVVFRIDIETVP
-402 MTADG
+402 MTGDG

-505 KATDGASTKTG
+505 KATDGASTKTS
-516 VTPLSEEQT
+516 VTPLSEAET
-525 VKELARM
+525 VNELARM
-532 LSGAQITDSVMANAR
+532 LSGSQITDSVMANAK
-547 EMRELAKATGRDGN
+547 EMRELALKRKNA

>member
-12 IIDEVYVDFGAGMNI
+12 IIDEVYVDFGEGMNI

-49 KVSREMLGRNGDY
+49 KVSKEMLGRNADY
-62 ALAELIFDG
+62 ALAELIFDSG
-71 EDEAV
+71 DESIR
-76 QELLRSQ
+76 ELLRGN
-83 EIPVEENLI
+83 EIPVEDNLI
-92 ISRRISDN
+92 ISRRISDS

-108 GEVVNTGFLRE
+108 GEVVNTGFLKE
-119 LADRLL
+119 LSDKLL

-132 NQTLLDP
+132 NQTLLDR
-139 KNQLRLVDRFAK
+139 KNQLKLVDRFAK
-151 ETTGPL
+151 EQTAPL

-165 TAYRQTLRE
+165 GVYRQTLRE
-174 YEEAQSHSESRTRE
+174 YEEAQAHSESRTRE

-197 EIERANPKPGEDE
+197 EIERANPKPGEDA

-216 RVLSNRSRLLEASGE
+216 RVLSNRSRLLEAAGE

-241 SASDLVGRTLRQM
+241 SASDLIGRTLRQM
-254 GRVLSYDDK
+254 GRVVAYDEK
-263 LGDIYREIEQVEEQ
+263 LDSIYREIEQLEEL

-282 ERLSDY
+282 AGLSDY
-288 IDDLDSDAGELSET
+288 VDDLGSDEGELNET

-310 RLKAKYGKTVEDIRA
+310 HLKAKYGKTVEDIRA
-325 YDADLV
+325 YDEDLV
-331 TKIDRL
+331 VKIDRL
-337 ENFDRYLEE
+337 ENYDRYLEE
-346 TKAKVSKQERKLKE
+346 TKANVRKQEKKLAE
-360 LCGRLGEARRE
+360 LCGRLGEVRRDAAGKLEVKIRE
-371 AAERL
+371 ALR
-376 SVRIHDALSDLNFP
+376 DLNFP
-390 DVVFRIDIADVP
+390 DVVFRIDIETVP
-402 MTADG
+402 MTGDG

-474 KMAAIAKEHQILCI
+474 KMAAIAKEHQVLCI

-505 KATDGASTKTG
+505 KATDGASTKTS
-516 VTPLSEEQT
+516 VTPLSEAET
-525 VKELARM
+525 VNELARM
-532 LSGAQITDSVMANAR
+532 LSGSQITDSVMANAK
-547 EMRELAKATGRDGN
+547 EMRELALKRKNA

>member
-12 IIDEVYVDFGAGMNI
+12 IIDEVYVDFGEGMNI

-49 KVSREMLGRNGDY
+49 KVSKEMLGRNADY
-62 ALAELIFDG
+62 ALAELIFDSG
-71 EDEAV
+71 NESIC
-76 QELLRSQ
+76 ELLRGN

-92 ISRRISDN
+92 ISRRISDS

-108 GEVVNTGFLRE
+108 GEVVNTGFLKE
-119 LADRLL
+119 LSDKLL

-132 NQTLLDP
+132 NQTLLDR
-139 KNQLRLVDRFAK
+139 KNQLKLVDRFAK
-151 ETTGPL
+151 EQTAPL

-165 TAYRQTLRE
+165 GVYRQTLRE
-174 YEEAQSHSESRTRE
+174 YEEAQTHSESRTRE

-197 EIERANPKPGEDE
+197 EIERANPKPGEDA

-216 RVLSNRSRLLEASGE
+216 RVLSNRSRLLEAAGE

-241 SASDLVGRTLRQM
+241 SASDLIGRTLRQM
-254 GRVLSYDDK
+254 GRVVAYDEK
-263 LGDIYREIEQVEEQ
+263 LDSIYREIEQLEEL

-282 ERLSDY
+282 AGLSDY
-288 IDDLDSDAGELSET
+288 VDDLGSDEGELNET

-310 RLKAKYGKTVEDIRA
+310 HLKAKYGKTVEDIRA
-325 YDADLV
+325 YDEDLV
-331 TKIDRL
+331 VKIDRL
-337 ENFDRYLEE
+337 ENYDRYLEE
-346 TKAKVSKQERKLKE
+346 TKANVRKQEKKLAE
-360 LCGRLGEARRE
+360 LCGRLGEVRRDAAGKLEVKIRE
-371 AAERL
+371 ALR
-376 SVRIHDALSDLNFP
+376 DLNFP
-390 DVVFRIDIADVP
+390 DVVFRIDIETVP
-402 MTADG
+402 MTGDG

-474 KMAAIAKEHQILCI
+474 KMAAIAKEHQVLCI

-505 KATDGASTKTG
+505 KATDGASTKTS
-516 VTPLSEEQT
+516 VTPLSEAET
-525 VKELARM
+525 VNELARM
-532 LSGAQITDSVMANAR
+532 LSGSQITDSVMANAK
-547 EMRELAKATGRDGN
+547 EMRELALKRKNA

>member
-12 IIDEVYVDFGAGMNI
+12 IIDEVYVDFGPGMNI

-49 KVSREMLGRNGDY
+49 KVSKEMLGRNADY

-76 QELLRSQ
+76 RELLESH

-92 ISRRISDN
+92 ISRRIADK

-108 GEVVNTGFLRE
+108 GEVVNTGFLKE
-119 LADRLL
+119 LSERLL

-132 NQTLLDP
+132 NQTLLDT

-151 ETTGPL
+151 EKTGPL
-157 LDEIRTAY
+157 LSEIRTAY
-165 TAYRQTLRE
+165 GAYRQTLRE
-174 YEEAQSHSESRTRE
+174 FEEARSHAESRTRE

-197 EIERANPKPGEDE
+197 EIERANPKPGEDTE
-210 ALEERY
+210 LEERY
-216 RVLSNRSRLLEASGE
+216 RILSNRSRLLEAAGE

-241 SASDLVGRTLRQM
+241 SAADLVGRTLRQM
-254 GRVLSYDDK
+254 GRVLSYDAK
-263 LGDIYREIEQVEEQ
+263 LDDIYREIEQVEQQ

-282 ERLSDY
+282 AGLSDY
-288 IDDLDSDAGELSET
+288 ADDLDSDAGELAET

-310 RLKAKYGKTVEDIRA
+310 RLKAKYGKTVEDIRG
-325 YDADLV
+325 YDKDLV
-331 TKIDRL
+331 LKIDRL

-346 TKAKVSKQERKLKE
+346 LKGNVRKQEKKLAD
-360 LCGRLGEARRE
+360 LCGRLGEVRRE
-371 AAERL
+371 AAGKLE
-376 SVRIHDALSDLNFP
+376 VKIHDALTDLNFP
-390 DVVFRIDIADVP
+390 DVIFRIAIEDVP
-402 MTADG
+402 MTGDG

-505 KATDGASTKTG
+505 KATDGTSTKTG
-516 VTPLSEEQT
+516 VTPLNEEQT

-532 LSGAQITDSVMANAR
+532 LSGAQITDSVMANAK
-547 EMRELAKATGRDGN
+547 EMRALAKEKGSF

>member
-12 IIDEVYVDFGAGMNI
+12 IIDEVYVDFGPGMNI

-49 KVSREMLGRNGDY
+49 KVSKEMLGRNADY

-76 QELLRSQ
+76 RELLESH

-92 ISRRISDN
+92 ISRRIADK

-108 GEVVNTGFLRE
+108 GEVVNTGFLKE
-119 LADRLL
+119 LSERLL

-132 NQTLLDP
+132 NQTLLDT

-151 ETTGPL
+151 EKTGPL
-157 LDEIRTAY
+157 LSEIRTAY
-165 TAYRQTLRE
+165 GAYRQTLRE
-174 YEEAQSHSESRTRE
+174 FEEVRSHAESRTRE

-197 EIERANPKPGEDE
+197 EIERANPKPGEDTE
-210 ALEERY
+210 LEERY
-216 RVLSNRSRLLEASGE
+216 RILSNRSRLLEAAGE

-241 SASDLVGRTLRQM
+241 SAADLVGRTLRQM
-254 GRVLSYDDK
+254 GRVLSYDAK
-263 LGDIYREIEQVEEQ
+263 LDDIYREIEQVEQQ

-282 ERLSDY
+282 AGLSDY
-288 IDDLDSDAGELSET
+288 ADDLDSDAGELAET

-310 RLKAKYGKTVEDIRA
+310 RLKAKYGKTVEDIRG
-325 YDADLV
+325 YDKDLV
-331 TKIDRL
+331 LKIDRL

-346 TKAKVSKQERKLKE
+346 LKGNVRKQEKKLAD
-360 LCGRLGEARRE
+360 LCGRLGEVRRE
-371 AAERL
+371 AAGKLE
-376 SVRIHDALSDLNFP
+376 VKIHDALTDLNFP
-390 DVVFRIDIADVP
+390 DVIFRIAIEDVP
-402 MTADG
+402 MTGDG

-505 KATDGASTKTG
+505 KATDGTSTKTG
-516 VTPLSEEQT
+516 VTPLNEEQT

-532 LSGAQITDSVMANAR
+532 LSGAQITDSVMANAK
-547 EMRELAKATGRDGN
+547 EMRALAKEKGSF

>member
-12 IIDEVYVDFGAGMNI
+12 IIDEVYVDFGPGMNI

-49 KVSREMLGRNGDY
+49 KVSKEMLGRNADY

-76 QELLRSQ
+76 KELLESH

-92 ISRRISDN
+92 ISRRIADN

-108 GEVVNTGFLRE
+108 GEVVNTGFLKE
-119 LADRLL
+119 LSERLL

-132 NQTLLDP
+132 NQTLLDT

-151 ETTGPL
+151 EKTGPL
-157 LDEIRTAY
+157 LSEIRTAY
-165 TAYRQTLRE
+165 GAYRQTLRE
-174 YEEAQSHSESRTRE
+174 FEEARSHAESRTRE

-197 EIERANPKPGEDE
+197 EIERANPKPGEDTE
-210 ALEERY
+210 LEERY
-216 RVLSNRSRLLEASGE
+216 RILSNRSRLLEAAGE

-241 SASDLVGRTLRQM
+241 SAADLVGRTLRQM
-254 GRVLSYDDK
+254 GRVLSYDAK
-263 LGDIYREIEQVEEQ
+263 LDDIYREIEQVEQQ

-282 ERLSDY
+282 AGLSDY
-288 IDDLDSDAGELSET
+288 ADDLDSDAGELAET

-310 RLKAKYGKTVEDIRA
+310 RLKAKYGKTVEDIRG
-325 YDADLV
+325 YDKDLV
-331 TKIDRL
+331 LKIDRL

-346 TKAKVSKQERKLKE
+346 LKGNVRKQEKKLAD
-360 LCGRLGEARRE
+360 LCGRLGEVRRE
-371 AAERL
+371 AAGKLE
-376 SVRIHDALSDLNFP
+376 VKIHDALTDLNFP
-390 DVVFRIDIADVP
+390 DVIFRIAIEDVP
-402 MTADG
+402 MTGDG

-505 KATDGASTKTG
+505 KATDGTSTKTG
-516 VTPLSEEQT
+516 VTPLNEEQT

-532 LSGAQITDSVMANAR
+532 LSGAQITDSVMANAK
-547 EMRELAKATGRDGN
+547 EMRALAKEKGSF

>member
-12 IIDEVYVDFGAGMNI
+12 IIDEVYVDFGPGMNI

-49 KVSREMLGRNGDY
+49 KVSKEMLGRNADY

-76 QELLRSQ
+76 RELLESH

-92 ISRRISDN
+92 ISRRIADN

-108 GEVVNTGFLRE
+108 GEVVNTGFLKE
-119 LADRLL
+119 LSERLL

-132 NQTLLDP
+132 NQTLLDT

-151 ETTGPL
+151 EKTGPL
-157 LDEIRTAY
+157 LSEIRTAY
-165 TAYRQTLRE
+165 GAYRQTLRE
-174 YEEAQSHSESRTRE
+174 FEEVRSHAESRTRE

-197 EIERANPKPGEDE
+197 EIERANPKPGEDTE
-210 ALEERY
+210 LEERY
-216 RVLSNRSRLLEASGE
+216 RILSNRSRLLEAAGE

-241 SASDLVGRTLRQM
+241 SAADLVGRTLRQM
-254 GRVLSYDDK
+254 GRVLSYDTK
-263 LGDIYREIEQVEEQ
+263 LDDIYREIEQVEQQ

-282 ERLSDY
+282 AGLSDY
-288 IDDLDSDAGELSET
+288 ADDLDSDAGELAET

-310 RLKAKYGKTVEDIRA
+310 RLKAKYGKTVEDIRG
-325 YDADLV
+325 YDKDLV
-331 TKIDRL
+331 LKIDRL

-346 TKAKVSKQERKLKE
+346 LKGNVRKQEKKLAD
-360 LCGRLGEARRE
+360 LCGRLGEVRRE
-371 AAERL
+371 AAGKLE
-376 SVRIHDALSDLNFP
+376 VKIHDALTDLNFP
-390 DVVFRIDIADVP
+390 DVIFRIAIEDVP
-402 MTADG
+402 MTGDG

-505 KATDGASTKTG
+505 KATDGTSTKTG
-516 VTPLSEEQT
+516 VTPLNEEQT

-532 LSGAQITDSVMANAR
+532 LSGAQITDSVMANAK
-547 EMRELAKATGRDGN
+547 EMRALAKEKGSF

>member
-12 IIDEVYVDFGAGMNI
+12 IIDEVYVDFGPGMNI

-49 KVSREMLGRNGDY
+49 KVSKEMLGRNADY

-76 QELLRSQ
+76 RELLESH

-92 ISRRISDN
+92 ISRRIADN

-108 GEVVNTGFLRE
+108 GEVVNTGFLKE
-119 LADRLL
+119 LSERLL

-132 NQTLLDP
+132 NQTLLDT

-151 ETTGPL
+151 EKTGPL
-157 LDEIRTAY
+157 LSEIRTAY
-165 TAYRQTLRE
+165 GAYRQTLRE
-174 YEEAQSHSESRTRE
+174 FEEARSHAESRTRE

-197 EIERANPKPGEDE
+197 EIERANPKPGEDTE
-210 ALEERY
+210 LEERY
-216 RVLSNRSRLLEASGE
+216 RILSNRSRLLEAAGE

-241 SASDLVGRTLRQM
+241 SAADLVGRTLRQM
-254 GRVLSYDDK
+254 GRVLSYDTK
-263 LGDIYREIEQVEEQ
+263 LDDIYREIEQVEQQ

-282 ERLSDY
+282 AGLSDY
-288 IDDLDSDAGELSET
+288 ADDLDSDAGELAET

-310 RLKAKYGKTVEDIRA
+310 RLKAKYGKTVEDIRG
-325 YDADLV
+325 YDKDLV
-331 TKIDRL
+331 LKIDRL

-346 TKAKVSKQERKLKE
+346 LKGNVRKQEKKLAD
-360 LCGRLGEARRE
+360 LCGRLGEVRRE
-371 AAERL
+371 AAGKLE
-376 SVRIHDALSDLNFP
+376 VKIHDALTDLNFP
-390 DVVFRIDIADVP
+390 DVIFRIAIEDVP
-402 MTADG
+402 MTGDG

-505 KATDGASTKTG
+505 KATDGTSTKTG
-516 VTPLSEEQT
+516 VTPLNEEQT

-532 LSGAQITDSVMANAR
+532 LSGAQITDSVMANAK
-547 EMRELAKATGRDGN
+547 EMRALAKEKGSF

>member
-12 IIDEVYVDFGAGMNI
+12 IIDEVYVDFGPGMNI

-49 KVSREMLGRNGDY
+49 KVSKEMLGRNADY

-76 QELLRSQ
+76 KALLESH

-92 ISRRISDN
+92 ISRRIADN

-108 GEVVNTGFLRE
+108 GEVVNTGFLKE
-119 LADRLL
+119 LSERLL

-132 NQTLLDP
+132 NQTLLDT

-151 ETTGPL
+151 AETGPL
-157 LDEIRTAY
+157 LSEIRTAY
-165 TAYRQTLRE
+165 GAYRQTLRE
-174 YEEAQSHSESRTRE
+174 YEEAQSHAESRTRE

-197 EIERANPKPGEDE
+197 EIERANPKPGEDTE
-210 ALEERY
+210 LEERY
-216 RVLSNRSRLLEASGE
+216 RILSNRSRLLEAAGE

-241 SASDLVGRTLRQM
+241 SAADLVGRTLRQM
-254 GRVLSYDDK
+254 GRVLSYDAK
-263 LGDIYREIEQVEEQ
+263 LDDIYREIEQVEQQ

-282 ERLSDY
+282 AGLSDY
-288 IDDLDSDAGELSET
+288 VDDLDSDAGELAET

-310 RLKAKYGKTVEDIRA
+310 RLKAKYGKTVEDIRG
-325 YDADLV
+325 YDKDLV
-331 TKIDRL
+331 LKIDRL

-346 TKAKVSKQERKLKE
+346 LKGNVRKQEKKLAE
-360 LCGRLGEARRE
+360 LCGKLGEVRRE
-371 AAERL
+371 AAGKLETK
-376 SVRIHDALSDLNFP
+376 IHDALTDLNFP
-390 DVVFRIDIADVP
+390 DVIFRIAIEDVP
-402 MTADG
+402 MTGDG

-505 KATDGASTKTG
+505 KATDGTSTKTG
-516 VTPLSEEQT
+516 VTPLNEEQT

-532 LSGAQITDSVMANAR
+532 LSGAQITDSVMANAK
-547 EMRELAKATGRDGN
+547 EMRALAKEKGSY